1 MTFKPTKI
9 LSLPHLKLKFILS
22 WFLGISF
29 LNVTAQKYTEPTTE
43 EISQAQELRKKYD
56 KSDVVILSSN
66 EYIKFNLNR
75 EKTLVEV
82 DYNINEK
89 LMNINHTSKIQK
101 YEFYDNQTVISEF
114 AFRNKINKKT
124 NEFILDEYFSS
135 DDMFYNDA
143 RVKHTTLHF
152 PLQGYI
158 YLYEMTKKYKDIKYF
173 TTVYFN
179 DDLPVIHK
187 EITIDIPKWLNF
199 EIKEFN
205 FDSHSIVKK
214 ITETSDMITYRYTID
229 HLAESKNEV
238 SGPGPSH
245 IYPHIV
251 FIAKSFNL
259 NGKNVT
265 LFNSIDDLYK
275 WYRSLIK
282 DMKDDPTPFKNKVIE
297 LTSNAKTD
305 DEKIKNI
312 YYWVQDNI
320 RYIAFL
326 DGIAGFKPEDSQTV
340 YEKKYGDC
348 KGMANL
354 TKQMLILAGFDA
366 RLTWIGTNHIAYD
379 YSIPSLSVDNHM
391 ICTLSHQGKRYFLD
405 STEKYTSL
413 GENAERIQGKEV
425 LIEDGDL
432 FIMDKI
438 PITNS
443 INNTD
448 SETILFYLDGEM
460 LKGHVTI
467 EYQNESKT
475 DFLYHY
481 NLIKNDKK
489 EEAIRHY
496 LTSNH
501 KNLSVSNIST
511 SDLNNRDANIK
522 LDYDFNIQNQ
532 ASIFE
537 DQIYIDLNYEKSFS
551 NFDFKDRKQDFL
563 LPYKTYDVV
572 KTTFQI
578 PTGYKVSRLPDNLNL
593 KNDDYEIVL
602 QYETNGNTIIYTKT
616 FNFKNA
622 KIKSTKFEQWQEHLK
637 MLKNHYSDQIELSK

>member
-1 MTFKPTKI
+1 MNFRPKKFQLLPFITLKYK
-9 LSLPHLKLKFILS
+9 LSLI
-22 WFLGISF
+22 LGIVF
-29 LNVTAQKYTEPTTE
+29 FNAIAQKYTEPNAE

-66 EYIKFNLNR
+66 EYIKFNLDK
-75 EKTLVEV
+75 EKKLVEV
-82 DYNINEK
+82 DYNIHEK

-101 YEFYDNQTVISEF
+101 YEFYDNQSVITEF
-114 AFRNKINKKT
+114 LFRNKINKKT
-124 NEFILDEYFSS
+124 DEFIQDEYFSS

-143 RVKHTTLHF
+143 RVKYTTLHF

-158 YLYEMTKKYKDIKYF
+158 YLYEMAKKYKDIKYF

-179 DDLPVIHK
+179 DDYPVIHK
-187 EITIDIPKWLNF
+187 EITIEIPKWLNF

-205 FDSHSIVKK
+205 FENHTIDKK
-214 ITETSDMITYRYTID
+214 ITETTEFITYRYTID
-229 HLAESKNEV
+229 NLEESKKED

-251 FIAKSFNL
+251 FIAKSFKYND
-259 NGKNVT
+259 KEVT
-265 LFNSIDDLYK
+265 LFNSIEDLYK

-282 DMKDDPTPFKNKVIE
+282 EMKDDPTLFQSKVTE

-305 DEKIKNI
+305 EEKIKNI

-320 RYIAFL
+320 RYVAFL
-326 DGIAGFKPEDSQTV
+326 DGIAGFKPEDSQVV

-391 ICTLSHQGKRYFLD
+391 ICTLNHEGKRYYLD

-425 LIEDGDL
+425 LIENGDQYI
-432 FIMDKI
+432 FDKI
-438 PITNS
+438 PMTNS
-443 INNTD
+443 TNNTD
-448 SETILFYLDGEM
+448 RETIHFYLDGEI

-489 EEAIRHY
+489 EEAIKY
-496 LTSNH
+496 FLTSNH
-501 KNLSVSNIST
+501 KNLSVSNILT
-511 SDLNNRDANIK
+511 SDLNDRDKEIK

-532 ASIFE
+532 ASIF
-537 DQIYIDLNYEKSFS
+537 DNQIYIDLNYDKSFS
-551 NFDFKDRKQDFL
+551 NFDFKERHQDFL
-563 LPYKTYDVV
+563 FSYKTYDVV
-572 KTTFQI
+572 KTIFQI
-578 PTGYKVSRLPDNLNL
+578 HPQSICG
-593 KNDDYEIVL
+593 
-602 QYETNGNTIIYTKT
+602 
-616 FNFKNA
+616 
-622 KIKSTKFEQWQEHLK
+622 
-637 MLKNHYSDQIELSK
+637 